1 MAATKQVPSL
11 IPEIEEENA
20 FDEGLENIVTELDEL
35 TTAVEQKRVK
45 GDGPRVSIFLPALEG
60 DDSSGVVV
68 DQYEHVTIANETGEQ
83 IVYVKR
89 GEHVD
94 VTVPVFMALKQ
105 KYPNL

>member
-1 MAATKQVPSL
+1 MAKEL
-11 IPEIEEENA
+11 K
-20 FDEGLENIVTELDEL
+20 LDEM
-35 TTAVEQKRVK
+35 TAAIPVK
-45 GDGPRVSIFLPALEG
+45 EKMDNGPRVSIFLPSLEG